1 MKVFSVAAVL
11 LAGALWGTMGI
22 FVRTLSAAGYSSME
36 IVAVRIWVTL
46 ISLGVYLLIGNR
58 RKLKVRL
65 KDLWCFFGA
74 GIFSILFFSY
84 CYFTTIQLTSLSVAC
99 ILLYTAPAFVMVL
112 SLFLFRETITLQKLM
127 ALVLAFAG
135 CVMVTG
141 LGAGISLNW
150 QGVLLGLGSGFGYA
164 LYSIF
169 GRYALDKGYDS
180 VTVTF
185 YTFAFASVGSLF
197 LVDLPGMA
205 VRLTEN
211 PETIL
216 WFLGAGLVTG
226 SCAYLLYTFGLSKME
241 SSKASILATVEPV
254 VATLIGIFLFQ
265 ETLTF
270 WSGMGILLVLA
281 SLLLL
286 NWKKRQHCKVCVEKE
301 NM

>member
-1 MKVFSVAAVL
+1 MKVFSIAAVL
-11 LAGALWGTMGI
+11 LAGAFWGTMGI

-36 IVAVRIWVTL
+36 LVAVRIFVTL

-58 RKLKVRL
+58 SKLKVRL
-65 KDLWCFFGA
+65 KDLWCFFGT

-99 ILLYTAPAFVMVL
+99 ILLYTAPVFVMVL
-112 SLFLFRETITLQKLM
+112 SVFLFREKITLQKLM

-135 CVMVTG
+135 CVLVTG
-141 LGAGISLNW
+141 LGGGLSLNW

-180 VTVTF
+180 ATVTF

-197 LVDLPGMA
+197 SVDLPGMTT
-205 VRLTEN
+205 RLSKN
-211 PETIL
+211 PETIP

-241 SSKASILATVEPV
+241 PSKASILATVEPV

-265 ETLTF
+265 ESLTF
-270 WSGMGILLVLA
+270 WSGVGILLVLG
-281 SLLLL
+281 SLVLL
-286 NWKKRQHCKVCVEKE
+286 NWKRGGNDEACIEKE
-301 NM
+301 NE